1 MKIAFYISTG
11 KSREHPLCDAW
22 VAGAKR
28 TGDELTVL
36 PNNVPDPVEA
46 DVAVMV
52 GLKSI
57 DFRYRCQEMGQR
69 VLTFDKGYDR
79 KEDWWRVSIDRHQP
93 THYLMT
99 LDRPDDR
106 MRLAGWSLMPWRA
119 ENPDAPVIIAGG
131 GRKYYDAHD
140 LPDPVEYI
148 AGLVD
153 EIRAAG
159 CKRKIWYRPKP
170 SMSDVLPVP
179 GTLLSRH
186 KSIYEI
192 LGGHGRGSGDGA
204 HALITF
210 GSNACF
216 EAMLSG
222 VPSIILGDA
231 IMRPVSS
238 VTLAE
243 IERPRMCP
251 ENERVSLLST
261 LAYCQFR
268 LSEITTGAAID
279 ELKAQ
284 LREIIPD
291 LSHREP

>member
-11 KSREHPLCDAW
+11 KSREKPLCDAW
-22 VAGAKR
+22 VAGCRA

-36 PNNVPDPVEA
+36 PNDVPEPVEA
-46 DVAVMV
+46 DIAVMV

-57 DFRYRCQEMGQR
+57 EFRYRCQEMGQR

-106 MRLAGWSLMPWRA
+106 MRSAGWNVSPWRA
-119 ENPDAPVIIAGG
+119 PDPAAPVIIAGG
-131 GRKYYDAHD
+131 GRKYYDAHN
-140 LPDPVEYI
+140 LPEPVDYI
-148 AGLVD
+148 A
-153 EIRAAG
+153 EIVERVRTAG
-159 CKRKIWYRPKP
+159 SKRKIWYRPKP
-170 SMSDVLPVP
+170 SMADVVPVP

-186 KSIYEI
+186 KSIYDI
-192 LGGHGRGSGDGA
+192 VPGA

-231 IMRPVSS
+231 IARPVSS
-238 VTLAE
+238 ITIDE
-243 IERPRMCP
+243 IEQPRQCP
-251 ENERVSLLST
+251 ENDRLSLLST

-268 LSEITTGAAID
+268 ASEITTGFAIN

-284 LREIIPD
+284 LREVVSD

>member
-1 MKIAFYISTG
+1 MKIVFYVSQS
-11 KSREHPLCDAW
+11 KYKEAPLADAW
-22 VAGAKR
+22 VAGCAR
-28 TGDELTVL
+28 TGDEITVL
-36 PNNVPDPVEA
+36 PNDVPEPVEA

-57 DFRYRCQEMGQR
+57 DFRNRCKAMGQR
-69 VLTFDKGYDR
+69 VLTFDKGYAR

-106 MRLAGWSLMPWRA
+106 MKIAGWKFKPWRA
-119 ENPDAPVIIAGG
+119 GHPDAPVIIAGG
-131 GRKYYDAHD
+131 GRKYYEAHD
-140 LPDPVEYI
+140 LPEPVDYVTQI
-148 AGLVD
+148 VD
-153 EIRAAG
+153 TIRSSG

-170 SMSDVLPVP
+170 SMADAWPVH
-179 GTLLSRH
+179 GTVLSRH
-186 KSIYEI
+186 KSIYDV
-192 LGGHGRGSGDGA
+192 LSGA

-216 EAMLSG
+216 EAMMCG
-222 VPSIILGDA
+222 VPSIVLGDA

-238 VTLAE
+238 VDLGA
-243 IERPRMCP
+243 IKAPRMCP
-251 ENERVSLLST
+251 EIERVSLLST

-268 LSEITTGAAID
+268 VSEIASGSAIN

-284 LREIIPD
+284 LQEVVPD
-291 LSHREP
+291 LSQREP